1 MCIYYGYSKTASQR
15 RFVDAI
21 ERKTESDSKRHCS
34 KNVASYGPQTGGT
47 LPTNTSSGSISHSS
61 PFSGVSWRS

>member
-1 MCIYYGYSKTASQR
+1 MCIYNGYSKTTSQR

-21 ERKTESDSKRHCS
+21 EKKESDNKRHCS

-47 LPTNTSSGSISHSS
+47 PPTNTSSGSISHSS